1 MLILE
6 CPILPGNTPAP
17 LSLRRSYNPNALNIL
32 LLSPPAPA
40 FAMSPVHRHTDE
52 TRPLLRDGSPYPE
65 SYRSLDSDLSQPQE
79 PCATKISRAD
89 LIWVLAGL
97 WSAVFLGALD
107 GASAVAYPSHT
118 PLHTPCAAS
127 L

>member
-17 LSLRRSYNPNALNIL
+17 LSLRRSYNPNALHL
-32 LLSPPAPA
+32 LLSPPATP
-40 FAMSPVHRHTDE
+40 FAMSSAHRHTDE

-65 SYRSLDSDLSQPQE
+65 SYRSVDSDESQPQD

-97 WSAVFLGALD
+97 WSAVFFGALD
-107 GASAVAYPSHT
+107 GASAVACSFAHRAHT
-118 PLHTPCAAS
+118 ACAAS
-127 L
+127 P